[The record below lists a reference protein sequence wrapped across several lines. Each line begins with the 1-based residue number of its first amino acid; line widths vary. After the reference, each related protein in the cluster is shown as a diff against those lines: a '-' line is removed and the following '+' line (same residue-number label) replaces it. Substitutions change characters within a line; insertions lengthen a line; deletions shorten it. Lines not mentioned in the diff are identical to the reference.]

1 MRIHITV
8 PSLFLS
14 LNCLA
19 NLTKEQFPGE
29 TAKYV
34 EKGNKTLDK
43 NMCFHAYYV
52 CAYLRGFVITSCAH
66 CSNISRL
73 L

>member
-43 NMCFHAYYV
+43 NMYFRAYYECV
-52 CAYLRGFVITSCAH
+52 
-66 CSNISRL
+66 L